1 MLLYLH
7 GFTSGPQSVKARALG
22 ARMAERG
29 LAADFVCPQLSASP
43 AEAILQAEQIIEHA
57 RKVGAGE
64 TATNVANNVANDVAN
79 NTANNTANNALKHSN
94 ILLVG
99 SSLGG
104 FYATVLA
111 EKHNLNA
118 VLINPAVIGQLPME
132 GFIGTH
138 QWLYTGEP
146 FEFTAQHI
154 AELRSMDLPR
164 VTNPQRFWLM
174 LEEGDETLDYRQA
187 VAYYTGAKQTVL
199 TGGDHT
205 FTRWADYL
213 DAVIDASLTGRLAD

>member
-1 MLLYLH
+1 MILYLH

-22 ARMAERG
+22 ERMAARG
-29 LAADFVCPQLSASP
+29 LAADFICPQLPASP
-43 AEAILQAEQIIEHA
+43 AAAVALAAQIIEQH

-64 TATNVANNVANDVAN
+64 TVAHGKNGG
-79 NTANNTANNALKHSN
+79 H
-94 ILLVG
+94 IMLVG

-111 EKHNLNA
+111 ERYDLSA
-118 VLINPAVIGQLPME
+118 ILINPAVIGQLPME
-132 GFIGTH
+132 DFIGIH

-154 AELRSMDLPR
+154 AELRAMDLPR
-164 VTNPQRFWLM
+164 LQKPQRFWLM
-174 LEEGDETLDYRQA
+174 LEKGDETLDYRQA
-187 VAYYTGAKQTVL
+187 MAYYAGATQTVL
-199 TGGDHT
+199 NGGDHT

-213 DAVIDASLTGRLAD
+213 DAVIDASLTGRFAA